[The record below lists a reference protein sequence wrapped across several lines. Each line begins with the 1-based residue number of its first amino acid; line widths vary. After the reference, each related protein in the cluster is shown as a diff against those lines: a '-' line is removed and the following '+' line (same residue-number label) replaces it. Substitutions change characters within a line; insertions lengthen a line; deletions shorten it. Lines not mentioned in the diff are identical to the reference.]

1 MFQKEI
7 VVTANQ
13 LNSNSMNKISEQE
26 ILLKPTIL
34 KYNIKSVL
42 GIC

>member
-7 VVTANQ
+7 IVTANQ
-13 LNSNSMNKISEQE
+13 LSINSMNKISEQE
-26 ILLKPTIL
+26 ILLKTTIL